1 MLYYC
6 QLTPA
11 LMSLQQKLAAYA
23 QLIRLNRPAG
33 IFLLL
38 WPTLWAL
45 LIVSEGK
52 PDLSLLIIFTL
63 GVILMRSA
71 GCAINDFADRHFDG
85 RVERTKN
92 RPIVAGSVSPS
103 EAIVIFLVLSGS
115 AFLMAVLFL
124 NWLTLLFAL
133 AAVALAASYP
143 FAKRLHYLPQVHLG
157 VAFAWAVP
165 MVCVAHTHQMPLA
178 WGWLLFVVTLLWT
191 TAYDTV
197 YGMADRKDDIKIGVK
212 SAAILFGAADR
223 LMIGVLQALVL
234 LGLIMVGTQTGLRYW
249 YFCSVSLAALL
260 FAYQQWLIRNRQA
273 ADCQHA
279 FLNNN
284 YAGLIILLGIIAS
297 YRLPV

>member
-1 MLYYC
+1 
-6 QLTPA
+6 
-11 LMSLQQKLAAYA
+11 MSLKQKLAAYA

-52 PDLSLLIIFTL
+52 PDSSLLIIFTL

-85 RVERTKN
+85 QVERTKN

-103 EAIVIFLVLSGS
+103 EAVIIFLVLSGS
-115 AFLMAVLFL
+115 AFLMVVLFL
-124 NWLTLLFAL
+124 NRLTLLFSL

-157 VAFAWAVP
+157 VAFAWAAP
-165 MVCVAHTHQMPLA
+165 MVCVAHTNQMPLT
-178 WGWLLFVVTLLWT
+178 WGWLLFVVNLLWT
-191 TAYDTV
+191 TAYDTI
-197 YGMADRKDDIKIGVK
+197 YGMIDRKDDIKIGVK
-212 SAAILFGAADR
+212 STAILFGSADR
-223 LMIGVLQALVL
+223 LMIGVLQAFVL
-234 LGLIMVGTQTGLRYW
+234 LGLILVGVQTGLRYW
-249 YFCSVSLAALL
+249 YFCGVSLAALL
-260 FAYQQWLIRNRQA
+260 FAYQQWLIRSRQA
-273 ADCQHA
+273 NNCQHA

-284 YAGLIILLGIIAS
+284 YTGLIILLGIIAS
-297 YRLPV
+297 YWLPV